1 MLIDDGVRATVRER
15 VSTLKCS
22 STECSHTHYLE
33 EGSRTGCGVTEL
45 NRVCGSVSGGGVCYS
60 GDSVGSV
67 AVCFCDDGYTLDGD
81 STRECLSSNG
91 TTRQCVEKDGT
102 PILLQVEKIISMK

>member
-1 MLIDDGVRATVRER
+1 MLIDDGVGATVRER
-15 VSTLKCS
+15 VSALNCS
-22 STECSHTHYLE
+22 STECSHTHYSAE
-33 EGSRTGCGVTEL
+33 DSRTGCGVTEL
-45 NRVCGSVSGGGVCYS
+45 NRVSGGGVCYS

-91 TTRQCVEKDGT
+91 TTWQCVERDGT